1 MIPEDSRLHVD
12 DGDHSEDNCMR
23 AYARRTTSSSII
35 VICIHIYILNAGM
48 YFVCGAWYGHI
59 VRDLPQ
65 WGGFCPEPRPLEWS
79 GLPCAP
85 MYGGGACF
93 EPRPQE
99 WSGLVPQR
107 AGGTALRPRWAGGR
121 ATADLLPSL
130 PPSCPCPDAPA
141 VEDTPKLILYRTKL
155 CRPEKKIGYEE
166 VQS

>member
-59 VRDLPQ
+59 VRDFPQ

-85 MYGGGACF
+85 MYGGGPALS
-93 EPRPQE
+93 PGRR
-99 WSGLVPQR
+99 SGQALCPNGR
-107 AGGTALRPRWAGGR
+107 GGLPCGRVGR
-121 ATADLLPSL
+121 AVGPLPTFCPPCLPLAPVLMPPPLRTLPNLYCTEPNCAD
-130 PPSCPCPDAPA
+130 
-141 VEDTPKLILYRTKL
+141 PK
-155 CRPEKKIGYEE
+155 KK
-166 VQS
+166 